1 MAPAPRNAA
10 RQVVLL
16 LGIGFL
22 ASFPAYGNAF
32 YVDLALRLMLLG
44 MLAMALDL
52 ALGYAGLISLGHA
65 AFFGAG
71 GYVLAWMTP
80 DSGPANLWLVAP
92 MALTAS
98 ALLAAMFG
106 WIAARAA
113 GAAFLMITLALG
125 QVAYYATLE
134 IPGFGGA
141 DGHLIAFAP
150 VLPLGPIRVNLGSS
164 FTLYY
169 FSLVTLVLLY
179 VCLRLLVHGPL
190 GRALQA
196 GRDNEPR
203 LRALGVNT
211 ALNKVVVMAI
221 SGGIAGLAGL
231 LSAIHDGFV
240 SPEHLAWHASGQA
253 LVTVIIGGAGTLFG
267 PIFGTFAFGILQ
279 DILQDLTSH
288 WKLALGAIIIAA
300 MIGMPGGLASLL
312 NKRWLKERRRT

>member
-1 MAPAPRNAA
+1 MPPAPRSTA
-10 RQVVLL
+10 RRVVLL
-16 LGIGFL
+16 LGVTFL
-22 ASFPAYGNAF
+22 ASFPAYGNTF

-44 MLAMALDL
+44 MLAMALDF

-65 AFFGAG
+65 AFFGIG

-80 DSGPANLWLVAP
+80 TSAPANVWLVAP
-92 MALTAS
+92 V
-98 ALLAAMFG
+98 ALLASAGLAALFG

-125 QVAYYATLE
+125 QVAYYAALE
-134 IPGFGGA
+134 MPVFGGA
-141 DGHLIAFAP
+141 DGHLIPFAP
-150 VLPLGPIRVNLGSS
+150 VLPLGPFRIDLGGLI
-164 FTLYY
+164 TLYY
-169 FSLVTLVLLY
+169 ISLVSLGLLY
-179 VCLRLLVHGPL
+179 VGLRVLVLGPL

-211 ALNKVVVMAI
+211 ALNKVVAMAI
-221 SGGIAGLAGL
+221 SGAVAGLAGL
-231 LSAIHDGFV
+231 LAAIHDGFV

-279 DILQDLTSH
+279 DMLQDLTSH
-288 WKLALGAIIIAA
+288 WKLVLGAIIIAA
-300 MIGMPGGLASLL
+300 VIGMPGGLASLL
-312 NKRWLKERRRT
+312 NGTWPKKRTRD